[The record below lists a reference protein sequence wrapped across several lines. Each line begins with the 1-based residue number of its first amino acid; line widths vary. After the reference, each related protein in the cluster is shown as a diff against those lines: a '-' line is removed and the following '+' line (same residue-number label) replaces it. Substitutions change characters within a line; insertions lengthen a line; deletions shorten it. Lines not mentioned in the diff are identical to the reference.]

1 MKARL
6 DELEPHYTSALQN
19 HVENPSEAVLH
30 RAYQLGRK
38 ALDDELGV
46 LEMAFLYHAAILKLL
61 SAARTPEQ
69 SARLLKV
76 AESFFIES
84 LAPFEMTHRAVRDAN
99 RALRQLNEKLEEEAK
114 RIATSLHEETGQFLA
129 CTYLALDEIRRDLPA
144 RYRGRLQKVR
154 DLLEQIAEHLRQL
167 SHELRPTVLDD
178 YGLVPA
184 LEFLA
189 GGISKRS
196 KLKITVKGAPNGRF
210 PASVET
216 AIYRKDNMRIRVLV
230 TDDHL
235 MFRQGLKALLEREGI
250 DVVGDA
256 SDGREAIRLAR
267 QLQPDVAVVDL
278 VMPLLNGVDA
288 AREITKVSRKTRT
301 ILLTMHTEDQYVIDA
316 LQAGIKGYVL
326 KTQAAPDLIVAIMEV
341 FKGSTYLSPG
351 VSGALVEAYLGKTN
365 FSRVPLTSRQRQVLQ
380 LVAEGKTTKEVAS
393 LLGVSVKTA
402 ESHRASLMEKLSI
415 HETAGLVR
423 YAIRIGLIRP

>member
-1 MKARL
+1 
-6 DELEPHYTSALQN
+6 
-19 HVENPSEAVLH
+19 
-30 RAYQLGRK
+30 
-38 ALDDELGV
+38 
-46 LEMAFLYHAAILKLL
+46 
-61 SAARTPEQ
+61 
-69 SARLLKV
+69 
-76 AESFFIES
+76 
-84 LAPFEMTHRAVRDAN
+84 
-99 RALRQLNEKLEEEAK
+99 
-114 RIATSLHEETGQFLA
+114 
-129 CTYLALDEIRRDLPA
+129 
-144 RYRGRLQKVR
+144 
-154 DLLEQIAEHLRQL
+154 
-167 SHELRPTVLDD
+167 
-178 YGLVPA
+178 
-184 LEFLA
+184 
-189 GGISKRS
+189 
-196 KLKITVKGAPNGRF
+196 
-210 PASVET
+210 
-216 AIYRKDNMRIRVLV
+216 MRIRVLV
-230 TDDHL
+230 IDDHL

-250 DVVGDA
+250 DVVGEA

-267 QLQPDVAVVDL
+267 QLHPDVAIVDL

-341 FKGSTYLSPG
+341 FKGGTYLSPG

-402 ESHRASLMEKLSI
+402 ESHRASLMEKLSV